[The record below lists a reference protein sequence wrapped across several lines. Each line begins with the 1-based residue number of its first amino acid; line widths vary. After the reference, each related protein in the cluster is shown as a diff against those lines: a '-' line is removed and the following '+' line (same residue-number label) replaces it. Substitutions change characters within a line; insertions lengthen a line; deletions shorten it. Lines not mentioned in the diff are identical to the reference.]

1 MGMVQRITWGRR
13 LSYNTKSNK
22 RKVVRTPGGKLVFQY
37 LKKRPSVPKCPMTG
51 QAEGCDSRH
60 QPGEGSHVQ
69 EAEDR
74 LQGLRWSA
82 EPQSREREDCEG
94 FPHRGEEDRHEG
106 AQGPGEE
113 LTCRTRCDSSQ

>member
-1 MGMVQRITWGRR
+1 MG
-13 LSYNTKSNK
+13 KSNK

-37 LKKRPSVPKCPMTG
+37 LKKRLRAQVPHDWP
-51 QAEGCDSRH
+51 QAEGYDSRH

-94 FPHRGEEDRHEG
+94 FPHRGAEDRHEG
-106 AQGPGEE
+106 AQGPGQE
-113 LTCRTRCDSSQ
+113 LTFRTRCDSSQ